1 MATLT
6 IRNFPDEVHERLK
19 EQAKRNRR
27 SLNQE
32 VIAELVERQGKE
44 IAERERFVSQVI
56 AGSEAVS
63 AAVRQPMTTEEV
75 RRAMEEGRE
84 RMGRANVLVEEMR
97 SKMKGFMTGDE
108 ISEAIGE
115 GRR

>member
-6 IRNFPDEVHERLK
+6 IRNLPDGVHGALK

-32 VIAELVERQGKE
+32 VIAELGGRHGVSDDAAK
-44 IAERERFVSQVI
+44 RER
-56 AGSEAVS
+56 
-63 AAVRQPMTTEEV
+63 VRQMIALVTELRKELIV
-75 RRAMEEGRE
+75 PLTAEEIRAGIE
-84 RMGRANVLVEEMR
+84 
-97 SKMKGFMTGDE
+97 D
-108 ISEAIGE
+108 